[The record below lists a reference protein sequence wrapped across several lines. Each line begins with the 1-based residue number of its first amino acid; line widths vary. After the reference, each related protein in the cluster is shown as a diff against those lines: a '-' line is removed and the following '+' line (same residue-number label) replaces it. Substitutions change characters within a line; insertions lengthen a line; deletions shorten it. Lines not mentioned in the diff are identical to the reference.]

1 MPGGIMQL
9 ISTGVHDVYLI
20 GCPQI
25 TYFKKV
31 YKKCTHFAIEA
42 IEQEINGDAD
52 FNKYF
57 SAIINRDADL
67 LMKLLLEMQF
77 NILLSNITSI
87 QGTIVTNSNTYN
99 GTFSLNDGTLEFVGL
114 VVNNNGSPVT
124 GSNLLSTLGITANY
138 LLSSGILNN
147 NYPRINTRLIDYIE
161 LTIGGQLI
169 DKLYGEWI
177 DIWLQLSSNYEKW
190 NLLENMNS
198 CSVIASSGF
207 GITYLPIPFWFAK
220 NAGLALPMIAL
231 QYHEVKCNI
240 QFKKNLFTNLASV
253 NVSLD
258 YADEYNSQTITSI
271 TLNNLPIQL
280 MIDDCRLYGDYVYLD
295 TDERRMFAN
304 LNQEYLIEQLQWSNR
319 MNLVSGLNVNE
330 INFNHP
336 VKELIWYYQLPSN
349 DNTFNYYD
357 NTGNDILI
365 DFKIEFNGIERF
377 KTRQAQYFRLVQ
389 PYYHHSGAYLQD
401 AAKEEG
407 GFYIYSF
414 AVNPESYQPSGSC
427 NFSRINNAVFL
438 SNVKTACN
446 MGIYAI
452 NYNVLR
458 IMNGMGGLSY
468 GN

>member
-1 MPGGIMQL
+1 MQL

-99 GTFSLNDGTLEFVGL
+99 GTFSLNAGTLEFAGL

-253 NVSLD
+253 NVSLN
-258 YADEYNSQTITSI
+258 YADEYNSETITSI

-280 MIDDCRLYGDYVYLD
+280 VIDDCRLFGTSGPEDWSD
-295 TDERRMFAN
+295 INIDKI
-304 LNQEYLIEQLQWSNR
+304 LNILSDRIE
-319 MNLVSGLNVNE
+319 
-330 INFNHP
+330 
-336 VKELIWYYQLPSN
+336 
-349 DNTFNYYD
+349 NYYFLDSEISKNDRLIISIKIKD
-357 NTGNDILI
+357 N
-365 DFKIEFNGIERF
+365 
-377 KTRQAQYFRLVQ
+377 
-389 PYYHHSGAYLQD
+389 
-401 AAKEEG
+401 
-407 GFYIYSF
+407 
-414 AVNPESYQPSGSC
+414 
-427 NFSRINNAVFL
+427 
-438 SNVKTACN
+438 
-446 MGIYAI
+446 
-452 NYNVLR
+452 
-458 IMNGMGGLSY
+458 
-468 GN
+468 